1 VIADPRTVGT
11 SATDRVLVGLA
22 RLVTEAPWTLGQGDL
37 ARAHDAGLDDDA
49 ILHVIVL
56 SAFFGYL
63 NRIADAVGI
72 ELDYDVAHRPPAA
85 VADTP
90 PLGRPERSAWP
101 DPDAPRP
108 LELARRP
115 LTAEAVA
122 DCHGYLHERARPL
135 AVRQRQLIARAV
147 AERLGDAATVRALA
161 HVEAA
166 QSELDR
172 ALEAFADVMT
182 LAPWRL
188 GASSLDAL
196 RAASLTDDA
205 AIFDAVSVA
214 AFSTTASR
222 VTVALAALARP

>member
-1 VIADPRTVGT
+1 VGT

-22 RLVTEAPWTLGQGDL
+22 RLVTDAPWTLGQGDR

-49 ILHVIVL
+49 ILHVVVL

-85 VADTP
+85 VPETP
-90 PLGRPERSAWP
+90 PLARPELSAWP
-101 DPDAPRP
+101 DPDAPR
-108 LELARRP
+108 LIDLARRP
-115 LTAEAVA
+115 LTADAFA
-122 DCHGYLHERARPL
+122 DCRAYVHERDRPL

-147 AERLGDAATVRALA
+147 AGRLGDAATVRALA

-188 GASSLDAL
+188 GASTLDAL

-205 AIFDAVSVA
+205 AIFDAISVA
-214 AFSTTASR
+214 AFSTTTSR
-222 VTVALAALARP
+222 VAVALAALARP

>member
-1 VIADPRTVGT
+1 MGT
-11 SATDRVLVGLA
+11 SAVDRVLAGLA
-22 RLVTEAPWTLGQGDL
+22 RLVTEAPWTLGQDDR
-37 ARAHDAGLDDDA
+37 ARAHAAGLDDDA

-72 ELDYDVAHRPPAA
+72 ELDYHVAHRPP
-85 VADTP
+85 VADPDTP
-90 PLGRPERSAWP
+90 PLASPDLSAWP
-101 DPDAPRP
+101 DPDAPR
-108 LELARRP
+108 LIDLARRP
-115 LTAEAVA
+115 LTADAFA
-122 DCHGYLHERARPL
+122 DCLAYVHERDRPL

-147 AERLGDAATVRALA
+147 ARRLGDAATVRALA
-161 HVEAA
+161 RVEAA

-205 AIFDAVSVA
+205 AIFDAISVA

-222 VTVALAALARP
+222 VTVALAALAQP